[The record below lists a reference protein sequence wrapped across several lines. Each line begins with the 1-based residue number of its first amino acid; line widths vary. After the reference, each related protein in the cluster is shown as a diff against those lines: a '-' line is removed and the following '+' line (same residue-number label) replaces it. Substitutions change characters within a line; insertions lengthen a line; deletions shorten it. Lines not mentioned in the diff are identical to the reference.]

1 VKANQQQKQPQSNVN
16 TGSGGEFEAV
26 MVKVRTKLAARGTR
40 GFIGIQRQFK
50 VIYNKFMKIF
60 NFSIKKIMDDNND
73 KAINHQE
80 FTKAMRDYKIELTE
94 REVKLIFDEVDRDNN
109 GTLSIDELVRS
120 IQVNYLCVYLF

>member
-1 VKANQQQKQPQSNVN
+1 MKAAQQQSQPQSNVN
-16 TGSGGEFEAV
+16 NGAGGEFETI
-26 MVKVRTKLAARGTR
+26 MQKVRTKLAARGTR

-50 VIYNKFMKIF
+50 VKNNKIYEYIRFF
-60 NFSIKKIMDDNND
+60 LKKIMDDNND
-73 KAINHQE
+73 KAINYQE

-120 IQVNYLCVYLF
+120 IQVNY